1 MVEKRIEGTTFKR
14 RPQAEHDQYIEMSI
28 EMEEKWVETSQEKF
42 KWTKDERKNIL
53 RVIDELIKV
62 SARTWT
68 SLTLQVLGIP
78 PKEFTE
84 FALRE
89 KRSMKQES
97 VVLTGYVQLCLR
109 LS

>member
-1 MVEKRIEGTTFKR
+1 MIEKRIEGTTFKR
-14 RPQAEHDQYIEMSI
+14 RTQEEEDDYIQTSI
-28 EMEEKWVETSQEKF
+28 KMEEKWVETSQEKF
-42 KWTKDERKNIL
+42 QWTKDERKNIL

-68 SLTLQVLGIP
+68 SLTLQVLGVT
-78 PKEFTE
+78 PKEFTKS
-84 FALRE
+84 AVRQ

-97 VVLTGYVQLCLR
+97 VILTGYIQLCLR